1 MPKIDFV
8 HLHNHTEY
16 SLLDGAI
23 RLNELIEHTI
33 NKGMSATAI
42 TDHGNMF
49 GVVPFY
55 LKGVENGIKPI
66 IGSEMYVAP
75 KSRLEKSGPIKAGE
89 EPFFHLILLVEN
101 ADGYKNLI
109 KLSTDGYLEG
119 FYYRPRID
127 KELLRQHSKGL
138 IALSGCLRG
147 EIASHILRGEVNK
160 AEQYAREYQEILGK
174 DNFFLELQD
183 HGLKEEKQVNSELVR
198 MSQHLGIPLVATNDC
213 HYITQQDAFPHD
225 VLICIQTGRTVQDKD
240 RLKFANDQYYFK
252 SPEEMGMLFAEQP
265 EALHNTV
272 EIARRCHLLLD
283 TSTYHLPR
291 YDVPEEYTSDQ
302 YFEKIAHEGFEKR
315 LERLKE
321 LEAQGRLK
329 VPLSEYKKR
338 LDEEILMIKQTGFS
352 SYFLIVWDFID
363 YARRESIPVGPGR
376 GSGAGSLVAYCMNIT
391 DVDPLQY
398 GLLFERFLNPERVS
412 SPDFDIDFCMRQRGK
427 VIDYVTNRYGRE
439 NVSQIITFGTMAARA
454 VIRDTGRGLNI
465 PYSKVD
471 SIAKMIPYE
480 PDSSIDKA
488 LREVPQLAEMEK
500 KDEEVKTL
508 LSVARRLEGLTR
520 HASTHAAG
528 VVIAPAPLTEYVPL
542 YKGGKN
548 EITTQYAMGELE
560 KIGLLKMDFLG
571 LRTLTVIKEAIDNIG
586 ETTGKAIELDL
597 LPLDDDKTYK
607 LFSEGRTTGIFQFES
622 SGMKDILRRFN
633 PQKFD
638 DLIALNA
645 LYRPGPI
652 RSGMIDEFIRRKQ
665 GKIATTYEVPELE
678 EILGETHGVIVYQE
692 QVMQIA
698 SRLAGFTMG
707 EADILRRA
715 MGKKKR
721 EEMRAQKEKFLK
733 GAKEKSIPTKTAQK
747 IYNLMQHFAGY
758 GFNKSHSTAYALLAY
773 QTAYLKTHYPLQF
786 MAALLTCE
794 MENTDKLASHIT
806 ECREMGIKVFPPDI
820 NESQANFTAVGEG
833 IRFGLA
839 AIKNVGLSA
848 IESMLE
854 ARKKLGVFTSFVRFC
869 EEVDLRLVNKRVI
882 EGLVKSGSFDSLGLR
897 RSQLFAIVDRA
908 MEHAQRRHKERE
920 KGQISMFATFQPQEG
935 TMLDSQLI
943 PAMDEWSERKLLAY
957 EKDALGF
964 YITGHPLTRF
974 ESELKEFSSST
985 TADIN
990 QDMDS
995 QTTSIGG
1002 VISRI
1007 RRLKTKSGKLM
1018 AIIRLEDLVGSI
1030 EVTVFPATYQA
1041 SQASLKVDEA
1051 VLVKGKVEADEDKA
1065 KLLAS
1070 EIIPLREIRHRS
1082 AKRMVITIPLTM
1094 LEEETI
1100 QELHKLLEENR
1111 GECSVKFELVQPQ
1124 RFQLSIKPNA
1134 YIKVN
1139 PTKQLIDRL
1148 EEMFGKGA
1156 VTLVTR

>member
-23 RLNELIEHTI
+23 SLNELIEHTI

-89 EPFFHLILLVEN
+89 EPFFHLILLVESSE
-101 ADGYKNLI
+101 GYKNLI
-109 KLSTDGYLEG
+109 KLCTDGYLKG
-119 FYYRPRID
+119 FYYKPRID
-127 KELLRQHSKGL
+127 KELLSQHAKGL
-138 IALSGCLRG
+138 IALSGCLKG
-147 EIASHILRGEVNK
+147 EIANHILKGEIK
-160 AEQYAREYQEILGK
+160 EAEKCAREYQELMGK

-183 HGLKEEKQVNSELVR
+183 HGLEDEKRVNSALVG
-198 MSQHLGIPLVATNDC
+198 MSHRLSIPLVATNDC
-213 HYITQQDAFPHD
+213 HYIAQEDAFAHD
-225 VLICIQTGRTVQDKD
+225 VLLCIQTGKTVQDKD

-291 YDVPEEYTSDQ
+291 YDVPEGYTADQ
-302 YFEKIAHEGFEKR
+302 YFEKIAREGFERR
-315 LERLKE
+315 LQRLRE
-321 LEAQGRLK
+321 LDAQGRLK

-338 LDEEILMIKQTGFS
+338 LEEEILMVKQTGFS

-363 YARRESIPVGPGR
+363 YARREGIPVGPGR
-376 GSGAGSLVAYCMNIT
+376 GSGAGSLVAYCMSIT

-412 SPDFDIDFCMRQRGK
+412 SPDFDIDFCMRHRGK
-427 VIDYVTNRYGRE
+427 VIDYVTTRYGRE

-471 SIAKMIPYE
+471 TIAKMIPYE
-480 PDSSIDKA
+480 PDSSIDRA
-488 LREVPQLAEMEK
+488 LHEVPRLAEMEQR
-500 KDEEVKTL
+500 DEEVKTL

-571 LRTLTVIKEAIDNIG
+571 LRTLTVIKEAIDNIK
-586 ETTGKAIELDL
+586 ETTTKAIELDL
-597 LPLDDDKTYK
+597 LPLDDRKTYK
-607 LFSEGRTTGIFQFES
+607 LFSEGRTIGIFQFES
-622 SGMKDILRRFN
+622 SGMKDILRRFK
-633 PQKFD
+633 PRKFD

-652 RSGMIDEFIRRKQ
+652 RSGMIDEFIGRKQ
-665 GKIATTYEVPELE
+665 GKITFTYEVPELE
-678 EILGETHGVIVYQE
+678 EILGETYGVIVYQE

-733 GAKEKSIPTKTAQK
+733 GAKENNIPAKTAQK
-747 IYNLMQHFAGY
+747 IYDLMQHFAGY

-786 MAALLTCE
+786 MAALLTSE
-794 MENTDKLASHIT
+794 MENTDKLASHIA
-806 ECREMGIKVFPPDI
+806 ECREMGIKVLPPDI
-820 NESQANFTAVGEG
+820 NESQANFTVMESG
-833 IRFGLA
+833 ISFGLA
-839 AIKNVGLSA
+839 AIKNVGFSA
-848 IESMLE
+848 IESILK
-854 ARKKLGVFTSFVRFC
+854 ARQKLGVFTSFVRFC

-882 EGLVKSGSFDSLGLR
+882 ESLIKSGSFDSLGFR
-897 RSQLFAIVDRA
+897 RSQLFAVIDRA
-908 MEHAQRRHKERE
+908 MEQAQRRHKERE

-935 TMLDSQLI
+935 TLLDSQLI

-957 EKDALGF
+957 EKESLGF

-974 ESELKEFSSST
+974 ESELKEFSRST
-985 TADIN
+985 TTDIN
-990 QDMDS
+990 QNMDS
-995 QTTSIGG
+995 HSTSIGG

-1007 RRLKTKSGKLM
+1007 KRLKTKSGELM
-1018 AIIRLEDLVGSI
+1018 AVIRLEDLVGSI

-1041 SQASLKVDEA
+1041 CQASIKADEP

-1070 EIIPLREIRHRS
+1070 EIIPLREIRHRT
-1082 AKRMVITIPLTM
+1082 AKKMVITIPLTM

-1100 QELHKLLEENR
+1100 QELHSLLEANR
-1111 GECSVKFELVQPQ
+1111 GGCSVRFELVQPQ
-1124 RFQLSIKPNA
+1124 KFQLCIKPND

-1139 PTKQLIDRL
+1139 PTKKLIDRL